1 MVCEP
6 QPKHFFGTIEYS
18 CVILFTIDYVVRI
31 SNCWLMPTRLAG
43 VVPEIYDRENIVICS
58 ETGMQLMRIVYTVQL

>member
-6 QPKHFFGTIEYS
+6 QPMHFFGTIEYI

-31 SNCWLMPTRLAG
+31 CTCWVMPTRLAG

-58 ETGMQLMRIVYTVQL
+58 ETGM